1 MAHSRE
7 VGRLTVACSRKRQS
21 RAADARRQA
30 TLNSN
35 YEIVD
40 GIHLVQSSHE
50 PDLHNDFIFQNLDY
64 SVAERKLDLNWD
76 CSKGQ
81 WVSEGTPNSVTIEF
95 NEVREFRF
103 MPRDSKFPF
112 TEDDCISSFGY
123 WVDEDW
129 VEGVIM
135 VAPNQKAEPHWLDAI
150 EFMSGAVIA
159 IQADSAN
166 AKIVA

>member
-1 MAHSRE
+1 M
-7 VGRLTVACSRKRQS
+7 
-21 RAADARRQA
+21 
-30 TLNSN
+30 NSN

-50 PDLHNDFIFQNLDY
+50 LDLHNDFIFQNLDY
-64 SVAERKLDLNWD
+64 SVAERKLVLNWV

-95 NEVREFRF
+95 NEVGEFRF
-103 MPRDSKFPF
+103 MPRDSELPF

-129 VEGVIM
+129 VEGIITL
-135 VAPNQKAEPHWLDAI
+135 APNQKAEPHWLTAI

-159 IQADSAN
+159 IQAESAN